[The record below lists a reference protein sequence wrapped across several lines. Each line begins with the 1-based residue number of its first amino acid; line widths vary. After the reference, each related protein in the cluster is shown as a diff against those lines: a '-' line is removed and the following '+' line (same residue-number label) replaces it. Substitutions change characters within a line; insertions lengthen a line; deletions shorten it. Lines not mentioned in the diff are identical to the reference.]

1 VTSPVLFC
9 SSKDQ
14 VEPKKG
20 GSLETYIVRIY
31 RHGRTIP
38 HRLVGIVEKSGLEGK
53 QAFTCLDELWD
64 ILNPP
69 KGKRTPRNLQKES
82 RGTKKSKPLTSQKI
96 IPKKKGE
103 SHELQKKV

>member
-1 VTSPVLFC
+1 VTSPVLFS

-38 HRLVGIVEKSGLEGK
+38 HRLVGIVEKSGVEGK

-69 KGKRTPRNLQKES
+69 KAGRRP
-82 RGTKKSKPLTSQKI
+82 GTYRKNPEALKK
-96 IPKKKGE
+96 
-103 SHELQKKV
+103 